1 MAWFQSTQQRSREAA
16 EALTLKSR
24 AVVAAVPLP
33 RRPLVSV
40 VMPCLN
46 VADTIV
52 PVLEHLERQ
61 TYREFEVVINLDR
74 RSKDAS
80 EALIRPF
87 CERDPRFRL
96 IFENTGMAQ
105 GRNAGKAASRGEYLL
120 NMDADLAA
128 TETVIEEAV
137 WRCEVEGVDIVIC
150 PELSVSNSFWGEC
163 RALEKIGYL
172 GDTLQESSGRFMRRK
187 VSEALGGADERLL
200 AGEDYDYFLRALAMG
215 FKRGR
220 IEAISWHHE
229 YWTLKSKIRKMFRYG
244 RSFPAYFRKYP
255 VLGSKQFFPVR
266 RAYLTH
272 IPLYLSD
279 PIHTLG
285 LFISNGLFYAAAG
298 WGLALGYWDVWL
310 GRKKA

>member
-1 MAWFQSTQQRSREAA
+1 MAWFQSTQQRSRAVA
-16 EALTLKSR
+16 EALTAKSR
-24 AVVAAVPLP
+24 AVVASAPLL

-87 CERDPRFRL
+87 CDRDPRFRL

-105 GRNAGKAASRGEYLL
+105 GRNAGKAASRGEYLM

-137 WRCEVEGVDIVIC
+137 WRCEVEGADIVIC

-172 GDTLQESSGRFMRRK
+172 GDSLQESSGRFMRRK
-187 VSEALGGADERLL
+187 VSDALGGADESLL
-200 AGEDYDYFLRALAMG
+200 AGEDYDYFLRALSMG

-229 YWTLKSKIRKMFRYG
+229 YWTLKSKIRKMHRYG
-244 RSFPAYFRKYP
+244 RSFPAYLRKYP

-279 PIHTLG
+279 PIHTAG

-298 WGLALGYWDVWL
+298 WGLAQGYWDAWR
-310 GRKKA
+310 GRKRA